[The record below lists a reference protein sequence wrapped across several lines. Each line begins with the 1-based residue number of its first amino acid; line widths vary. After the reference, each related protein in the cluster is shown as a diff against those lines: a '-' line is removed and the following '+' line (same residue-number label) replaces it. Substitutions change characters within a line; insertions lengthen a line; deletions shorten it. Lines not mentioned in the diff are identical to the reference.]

1 MSDLDDVLTGVMLAL
16 ERSREMISLW
26 EVEERPHSEKSPSDI
41 SPNDDDSGKGNY
53 PAKLLHASP
62 ILRLDEDFATLE
74 ERSGPEIS
82 TIFLKLSGRS
92 FLQPQATLSGQF
104 GDLYIDSLHPVES
117 SHYCLVKFD
126 RIPFPFEL
134 SHKPRSQKV
143 SDLERKITRNITH
156 ELLTPLNSIQ
166 GLNEQLSEAILDES
180 MQEALK
186 LNVESCAIVK
196 AHVSDIVNYVSLSS
210 TETQAYTVE
219 HFDVLETLFS
229 ISSKANRTI
238 LENERDLN
246 FSLRYPVD
254 RESIAVKGYPGLLE
268 QTLLHLIDNAI
279 KFTPDGGKVTVE
291 FSIENEHKL
300 RFSVTDTGCGIAEG
314 YHRIIS
320 RPFILGDMADTR
332 ITRGIGLG
340 LASALECLEIMS
352 GNEHVRFALESSP
365 GQGACFAFSLP
376 YEPSSH
382 RSSASV
388 KGMELPKAPDEYHI
402 LVAEDN
408 PTQQLIVDRLIKK
421 LGFKSTVV
429 ENGVEALGE
438 YVRADTHYDLILM
451 DIQMPGI
458 SGHEATRMI
467 RKHESEFNLDPIP
480 IVAITANIEKEV
492 HSESLRCGMN
502 GHYGKPV
509 TRVVLDELI
518 RKSLLGISQ

>member
-1 MSDLDDVLTGVMLAL
+1 MSDLDDVLTGIMLTL
-16 ERSREMISLW
+16 ERSREMLSLW
-26 EVEERPHSEKSPSDI
+26 EVDESALGDNAPRHTAHKGDSDKGDKS
-41 SPNDDDSGKGNY
+41 
-53 PAKLLHASP
+53 AKLLYASP
-62 ILRLDEDFATLE
+62 MLKLDEDFSELE
-74 ERSGPEIS
+74 ARSAEDIS
-82 TIFLKLSGRS
+82 AIFSKVSGRS
-92 FLQPQATLSGQF
+92 FLQPQATLAGQF
-104 GDLYIDSLHPVES
+104 GDLYIDSLHPVEGS
-117 SHYCLVKFD
+117 YYCLVKFD

-180 MQEALK
+180 MQEALN
-186 LNVESCAIVK
+186 LNVESCAMVK
-196 AHVSDIVNYVSLSS
+196 THISDIVNYVSLSA

-219 HFDVLETLFS
+219 HFDVLETLYS

-238 LENERDLN
+238 LENDRDLN
-246 FSLRYPVD
+246 FSLRYPID
-254 RESIAVKGYPGLLE
+254 KESIAVKGYPGLLE
-268 QTLLHLIDNAI
+268 QALLHLIDNAI

-291 FSIENEHKL
+291 FSVENEHKL
-300 RFSVTDTGCGIAEG
+300 CFSVADTGCGIGASDQ
-314 YHRIIS
+314 RIIF

-332 ITRGIGLG
+332 TRRGIGLG
-340 LASALECLEIMS
+340 LASALECLVIMS
-352 GNEHVRFALESSP
+352 GNENAKFDLQSSP
-365 GQGACFAFSLP
+365 GQGARFAFSLP
-376 YEPSSH
+376 YEPSST

-388 KGMELPKAPDEYHI
+388 KGLELPKAPDQYHI

-438 YVRADTHYDLILM
+438 YVRADTNYDLILM

-467 RKHESEFNLDPIP
+467 RKHESEFNLEAIP

-518 RKSLLGISQ
+518 RKSLLGICQ